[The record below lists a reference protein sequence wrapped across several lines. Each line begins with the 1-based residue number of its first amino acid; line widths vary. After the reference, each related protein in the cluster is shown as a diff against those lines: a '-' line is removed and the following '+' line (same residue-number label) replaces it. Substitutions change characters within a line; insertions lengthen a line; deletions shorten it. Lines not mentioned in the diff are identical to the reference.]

1 MNNMYIYFELICFRL
16 AFQEADTNKDG
27 YLSTDEY
34 MRTAIIVSVIGTS
47 APKSDEPTEMRVAYD
62 RIS

>member
-47 APKSDEPTEMRVAYD
+47 APKSDGPTEMRVAYD